1 MRPAIKAGRPD
12 AAVRQLEPSK
22 SDRLG
27 SGSGEQS
34 TAGCLLR
41 QYRSA
46 RDRLDSSTELL
57 TRGLDLIELLHWG
70 VLDLDDA
77 RGAVE
82 EFKRAVALHKRRR
95 ARS

>member
-12 AAVRQLEPSK
+12 APVRQLEPSK

-27 SGSGEQS
+27 SGSG
-34 TAGCLLR
+34 GCLLR

>member
-34 TAGCLLR
+34 TTDFR
-41 QYRSA
+41 
-46 RDRLDSSTELL
+46 LL
-57 TRGLDLIELLHWG
+57 TQYLDARSGLDERVMLLDWSIG
-70 VLDLDDA
+70 SSPD
-77 RGAVE
+77 G
-82 EFKRAVALHKRRR
+82 RRLQAR
-95 ARS
+95 ARYRPLRGPPTARRPCPLH

>member
-1 MRPAIKAGRPD
+1 MRPAIKAEGPT
-12 AAVRQLEPSK
+12 PP
-22 SDRLG
+22 LG
-27 SGSGEQS
+27 SSSLPNPIGWAADQAS
-34 TAGCLLR
+34 CLLR